1 MGAHISQ
8 WDYLACVMIPR
19 GCPEEVEVDARSRSL
34 VTLHDGIPKVTFR
47 PPAMGTI
54 RRRVLSPC
62 LLKPTATCQR
72 VSSVAPLRADLR
84 SQKTEST
91 ASELSPAYLPTIVR
105 KTSGLDGREG
115 AAQLAHTRRGPTTT
129 RRSLGSFTSAIG
141 RPGNHKD
148 APKPT
153 IKAQPYLAGGICRV
167 ISVAYVWITCTR
179 GLTRSR
185 AKG

>member
-84 SQKTEST
+84 SQKTECT
-91 ASELSPAYLPTIVR
+91 ASELSPAYPPTIVR
-105 KTSGLDGREG
+105 ETSGPDGRKG
-115 AAQLAHTRRGPTTT
+115 GAQLAGTSQGPSVHNDLWAVSTLQLDVLEITKTPQNPRSKHSHTW
-129 RRSLGSFTSAIG
+129 L
-141 RPGNHKD
+141 
-148 APKPT
+148 
-153 IKAQPYLAGGICRV
+153 
-167 ISVAYVWITCTR
+167 VAFAELYQ
-179 GLTRSR
+179 
-185 AKG
+185 